1 MISMMRCCVLSFH
14 LLVLGFFLNVN
25 SSAAHEIPHTI
36 RIGVAETD
44 ITPPV
49 GFPMAGYFHE
59 RLAEGKIDPLKAKC
73 VVFRSESQQVALVI
87 CDLTGIAVDFS
98 HAVRTQAAERTGI
111 PPANIIVSATH
122 SHTAPDYTKAL
133 YEFLDASSDD
143 AERSANEVVA
153 VTRDETSATSESR
166 MDYVARL
173 IESTVAAVE
182 QANKAVQPASL
193 ESGWVEQQTPVAF
206 NRRFVQRDGSVR
218 TWVGLDYA
226 DSVRSAGP
234 IDPEIG
240 LLRINDASG
249 QPFGLVSSFA
259 LHLDTVGGLK
269 WSGDYPYFIEQSV
282 RTSLGPGVV
291 SLFGTG
297 CCGDINHINP
307 RGTDRNKTE
316 FIGNSLG
323 ETIVAGLQHL
333 HPIENPRLEVRST
346 TVPLPLQDASA
357 EDVAKA
363 LQVMKAVR
371 AGEKVEFLDHV
382 TAHKKL
388 LVDQLRNNPRLAPDA
403 DAHLARRQTHHWA
416 GVGAALPVEIHA
428 ICLGDD
434 LAIVCLP
441 GEVFVD
447 LGLAIKRGSPFRTT
461 LIVELSNSVESCYI
475 PTRAACA
482 GGSYEVTNSTVAPG
496 SGEMLA
502 EEALNLLRS
511 AASR

>member
-1 MISMMRCCVLSFH
+1 MILMNTRHVLVFCF
-14 LLVLGFFLNVN
+14 LVPGFFLNVD

-59 RLAEGKIDPLKAKC
+59 RLAEGQLDPLKAKC
-73 VVFRSESQQVALVI
+73 IVFRSESQQAALVI

-111 PPANIIVSATH
+111 PAANIVVSATH

-133 YEFLDASSDD
+133 YEFLAAKSGDAP
-143 AERSANEVVA
+143 RSTNEPVA
-153 VTRDETSATSESR
+153 VTSDETSATSKSR

-173 IESTVAAVE
+173 IENTVAAVE
-182 QANKAVQPASL
+182 QASKAAQPARL
-193 ESGWVEQQTPVAF
+193 ESGWIEQQTPVAF

-218 TWVGLDYA
+218 TWVGLDHA

-240 LLRINDASG
+240 LLWITDAQGNPPVVLSN
-249 QPFGLVSSFA
+249 FA

-282 RTSLGPGVV
+282 RKSLGPGVV

-297 CCGDINHINP
+297 CCGDINHVNP
-307 RGTDRNKTE
+307 RGKDRNKTD

-323 ETIVAGLQHL
+323 DSIVSGLRDL
-333 HPIENPRLEVRST
+333 HPIENPRLEIRSA
-346 TVPLPLQDASA
+346 TVPLPLQEASA

-363 LQVMKAVR
+363 IQVMKAVHD
-371 AGEKVEFLDHV
+371 GEKVEFLDHV

-388 LVDQLRNNPRLAPDA
+388 LVDQLRNNPRLASDA
-403 DAHLARRQTHHWA
+403 EAHLTRRRTHHWA
-416 GVGAALPVEIHA
+416 GVGATLPVEVHA
-428 ICLGDD
+428 ICLGND

-461 LIVELSNSVESCYI
+461 LIVELSNSVETCYI
-475 PTRAACA
+475 PTRAAYA
-482 GGSYEVTNSTVAPG
+482 GGSYEVTNSAVAAG
-496 SGEMLA
+496 SGEMLVQ
-502 EEALNLLRS
+502 EALKLLRS
-511 AASR
+511 AASQ